1 MDGAE
6 PKTTAILKNLACEIA
21 QFDPDRI
28 TNHALATA
36 KAAIAD
42 TIGVTLAGLSEPCVQ
57 ILLATPGIGDGPGRA
72 AILGTAR
79 RTSLLD
85 AALINGT
92 ASHALD
98 FDDFGDVLGGH
109 QSVPLV
115 APLLAMASERELA
128 GADLIAAYAVGL
140 EVEHRFARAV
150 HPTHYDKGW
159 HPTATLGIF
168 GTVAAVAHAR
178 RLAPNQ
184 TTIALALAA
193 SMASGLKSNFGTMA
207 KPLHVGHSARS
218 GLMAVLLAE
227 RGFTAN
233 PGTADHDQGF
243 LRVFNGPDA
252 YDTGPLTEAWRDPL
266 HLDLPSLGIKQFP
279 CCGSTHHAIAA
290 ALRLRNDEAVDPA
303 QIQAIEIAVHARRLR
318 HTDTPLPETPLQAKF
333 SVQYAVARALL
344 DGTVRLQDFDDGAY
358 VEPPIRRLLAC
369 TKAVVADL
377 GPWDAEVC
385 VTLTDGRRATRRIE
399 NMVGRSGTNAMSQTE
414 LGDKFFDCATPVL
427 GRARAERAF
436 SALMALDMSP
446 DMAALIDR
454 DLTLKEDA

>member
-6 PKTTAILKNLACEIA
+6 PQTTTILRNLAREIA
-21 QFDPDRI
+21 RFDPGRI
-28 TNHALATA
+28 THRGLATA
-36 KAAIAD
+36 KAGIAD
-42 TIGVTLAGLSEPCVQ
+42 TVGVTLAGMSEPSVQ
-57 ILLATPGIGDGPGRA
+57 ILLATPGIGDGPGPA
-72 AILGTAR
+72 AILGTGR
-79 RTSLLD
+79 CTSLLD

-92 ASHALD
+92 ASHAQD
-98 FDDFGDVLGGH
+98 FDDFSDVLGGH
-109 QSVPLV
+109 HSVPLV
-115 APLLAMASERELA
+115 APLLAQASERTFS

-178 RLAPNQ
+178 QLEPDR

-193 SMASGLKSNFGTMA
+193 SMASGLKSNFGTMT

-227 RGFTAN
+227 QGFTAN
-233 PGTADHDQGF
+233 PGTIEHDQGF
-243 LRVFNGPDA
+243 LRVFNGADA
-252 YDTGPLTEAWRDPL
+252 FDSGPLTETWRDPL
-266 HLDLPSLGIKQFP
+266 HLDLPSLAIKQFP

-290 ALRLRNDEAVDPA
+290 ALSLRDGEAVDPA
-303 QIQAIEIAVHARRLR
+303 RIQAIEIAVHARRLR

-344 DGTVRLQDFDDGAY
+344 DGTVRLQDFNDGAY
-358 VEPPIRRLLAC
+358 AEPPIRRLLAC
-369 TKAVVADL
+369 TKAVAADL
-377 GPWDAEVC
+377 GTWDAEVS
-385 VTLTDGRRATRRIE
+385 VALTDGRRLTRRIE
-399 NMVGRSGTNAMSQTE
+399 NIVGRSGANAMSKTE
-414 LGDKFFDCATPVL
+414 LGEKFFDCADPVL

-436 SALMALDMSP
+436 SALMALETVP
-446 DMAALIDR
+446 DMAALVDR
-454 DLTLKEDA
+454 DLTLTEDP